1 MISPQGTTLTFA
13 AVAFPAAA
21 AEQALSLL
29 PLRRRRQRH
38 LRPSPTLPASSSRL
52 NTIAPERLPRKPRLL
67 SMSYSEVC
75 IEEYAQKGLENS
87 AIPKSEGERGRSAVS
102 SFPWHFIKPAPMK
115 TELEFNLRLT
125 WKETTPRRAASPQNK
140 AARPRRRATGSCHG
154 VAEEEERR
162 DTSSAVTTS
171 EIMSY
176 DKCFT
181 CFGAPL

>member
-38 LRPSPTLPASSSRL
+38 LRPSPTLSASSSRL

-75 IEEYAQKGLENS
+75 IEEAAQKGFENS
-87 AIPKSEGERGRSAVS
+87 AIPRTRESEEDQPSRASHGTSLNPRQSLNSICGLLGKKQHRGGQ
-102 SFPWHFIKPAPMK
+102 PLHK
-115 TELEFNLRLT
+115 TRRLGRDGG
-125 WKETTPRRAASPQNK
+125 RRGAAT
-140 AARPRRRATGSCHG
+140 AWLRRRN
-154 VAEEEERR
+154 AETHRQR
-162 DTSSAVTTS
+162 
-171 EIMSY
+171 
-176 DKCFT
+176 
-181 CFGAPL
+181 